1 MNISREMMNEMNTVY
16 AGLDEKHSEIACS
29 LTHRI
34 FKLRSGWFN
43 GHYYRK
49 DDGSWRLSYCPIP
62 EVDVIDLCDV
72 EIHFDKIVV
81 TTKLKRET
89 TLAYS
94 FEKLA
99 DYRFEAYGVE
109 EYLNDF
115 YRPGETV
122 KLMKDRIA
130 ASDEKE
136 IGFSFEF
143 PFETEGEQIFE
154 FVKLL
159 RREGFYY

>member
-1 MNISREMMNEMNTVY
+1 MNISRELMSEMDSIY
-16 AGLDEKHSEIACS
+16 ARLDEKRNEITCV
-29 LTHRI
+29 LTHRM

-49 DDGSWRLSYCPIP
+49 DGAWFLSYCPIP

-72 EIHFDKIVV
+72 EIHFNKIVV
-81 TTKLKRET
+81 TTKQKREK

-99 DYRFEAYGVE
+99 DYRFEVYGVE
-109 EYLNDF
+109 DYLNDF
-115 YRPGETV
+115 YRPGEIV
-122 KLMKDRIA
+122 QLMKDKIA
-130 ASDEKE
+130 ASEEKE

-143 PFETEGEQIFE
+143 PFETEGKQIFE

>member
-1 MNISREMMNEMNTVY
+1 M
-16 AGLDEKHSEIACS
+16 
-29 LTHRI
+29 
-34 FKLRSGWFN
+34 
-43 GHYYRK
+43 
-49 DDGSWRLSYCPIP
+49 
-62 EVDVIDLCDV
+62 IDLCDV

-89 TLAYS
+89 ALSYS
-94 FEKLA
+94 FEKLT

-115 YRPGETV
+115 YRPGESLR
-122 KLMKDRIA
+122 LMKDKIA
-130 ASDEKE
+130 ASGEKE

-143 PFETEGEQIFE
+143 PFETEGEQMFE

-159 RREGFYY
+159 QREGFYY

>member
-1 MNISREMMNEMNTVY
+1 MAFSRELLAEMNTAY
-16 AGLDEKHSEIACS
+16 AQLDHKRSKIACA

-49 DDGSWRLSYCPIP
+49 DDGAWCLSYCPIP

-72 EIHFDKIVV
+72 EIHFDKIIV
-81 TTKLKRET
+81 TSKLKREMA
-89 TLAYS
+89 LAYS
-94 FEKLA
+94 FEKMA

-122 KLMKDRIA
+122 QVMKNKIA
-130 ASDEKE
+130 ASGEKE

>member
-1 MNISREMMNEMNTVY
+1 MAFSRELMAEMNTAY
-16 AGLDEKHSEIACS
+16 AQLDHKRSKIACA

-49 DDGSWRLSYCPIP
+49 DDGAWCLSYCPIP

-89 TLAYS
+89 VLAYS
-94 FEKLA
+94 FEKLT

-122 KLMKDRIA
+122 QVMKDKIA
-130 ASDEKE
+130 VSGEKE

>member
-1 MNISREMMNEMNTVY
+1 MNISREMMTEMDRIH
-16 AGLDEKHSEIACS
+16 ARLDEKHREIACA
-29 LTHRI
+29 LTHRM

-43 GHYYRK
+43 GHYYRNE
-49 DDGSWRLSYCPIP
+49 DGTWCLSHCPIP

-81 TTKLKRET
+81 TTKLKQEAALT
-89 TLAYS
+89 YS
-94 FEKLA
+94 FEKLV

-109 EYLNDF
+109 DYLNDF

-122 KLMKDRIA
+122 QVMKNKIA
-130 ASDEKE
+130 ANGEKE

-143 PFETEGEQIFE
+143 PFETEGTQIFE

-159 RREGFYY
+159 RKEGFYY